1 MKPMYKKSD
10 VDKLIKKFEALSENL
25 NTLIQALND
34 LEVQDAE

>member
-1 MKPMYKKSD
+1 MYKKSD